1 MMPIVS
7 SGGRPALGEGMTFPF
22 QDLHTKI
29 LDLLKEGPKTRAEI
43 AQHLHLGS
51 GRVTI
56 LLGYLAKT
64 RQIESVASIKNA
76 RGYAMNLWSLKGSTP
91 TAPSIPESGS
101 TKKSSPPEK
110 PLTSRIDLT

>member
-1 MMPIVS
+1 
-7 SGGRPALGEGMTFPF
+7 MTFPY

-64 RQIESVASIKNA
+64 KQIESIASVKNV
-76 RGYAMNLWSLKGSTP
+76 RGYAMNLWSLKGGAP
-91 TAPSIPESGS
+91 IDPSIPESGNP
-101 TKKSSPPEK
+101 KNQARQRNP
-110 PLTSRIDLT
+110 

>member
-1 MMPIVS
+1 
-7 SGGRPALGEGMTFPF
+7 MTFPY

-29 LDLLKEGPKTRAEI
+29 LDLLKEGPKTRDEI

-64 RQIESVASIKNA
+64 RQIESMASVKNA
-76 RGYAMNLWSLKGSTP
+76 RGYAMNLWSLKGRAP
-91 TAPSIPESGS
+91 TDPSIPESGS

-110 PLTSRIDLT
+110 PLTGRIDLT